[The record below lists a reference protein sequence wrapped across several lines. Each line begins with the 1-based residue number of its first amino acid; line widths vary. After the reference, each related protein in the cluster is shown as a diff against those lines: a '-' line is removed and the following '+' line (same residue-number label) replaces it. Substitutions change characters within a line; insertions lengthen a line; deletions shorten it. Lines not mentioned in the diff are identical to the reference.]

1 MNEPASG
8 SRRTRGAAATDAVE
22 VPDVATVGVGP
33 GTRAVVVSDLHL
45 GARPNAVS
53 TAVSSEVARTLDAW
67 TGPGVLVLAGDVFEL
82 LAGPP
87 DVTAALTAHRDFADA
102 LERFV
107 RATEPDR
114 TIVVLAGNHDG
125 RLAWD
130 GRARRDLERRLG
142 DPAPHR
148 LVHALAVDLA
158 VETGAG
164 IRVVRV
170 EHGHRLDPVNALHDP
185 RDPSETPLGAYVV
198 TELLPALPDK
208 PWMAGVE
215 SLSDPSALP
224 AFVASRIAYRTLA
237 RPLAWLVVPLAVAA
251 LLRAPLRWEL
261 AAGAVV
267 ADLVLV
273 AAVLALVARR
283 AWGALA
289 DLAGRAGGGRGDQN
303 DAPRDEARALVT
315 GGHAGLVTGHTHQPE
330 LTPLGDGFYAN
341 AGCGA
346 RVIDAAPARL
356 GLPPVFAP
364 VRRLSWLELEAGADL
379 HVRLLHSEIDL
390 PGATVLERL
399 AARRRGR
406 GRVAT
411 AAGSARPAVVAALSC
426 GTPAG
431 EQVRSWPPVA
441 DPALHHRRVRRAAA
455 TAIGAAGLLDVAS
468 ALTPP
473 LRARLH
479 VVVGIVPLAVPQ
491 AAAALVALA
500 GLSLLALARGVR
512 RGQRHAW
519 ATAVALLTGT
529 VVLHLVKGGD
539 VEEAAVAAA
548 LAGWLVH
555 HRRDFRAAVDR
566 PSLRRGLLGVT
577 AGGAL
582 AFTVGTIAA
591 RVFGHVGA
599 LTAMQAAGERLAGV
613 TSTRLTDRVDD
624 FLTPTLAA
632 TGFALL
638 ASLGWM
644 AFRPVVQHRRDRDR
658 ESTRRARDIVARHGR
673 DTLAYFALRDDKE
686 LFFSGDTLVAYAVLG
701 GVALVSPDP
710 IGPPAERDRAWRAFR
725 AFAGDR
731 GWTVAVMGA
740 SEEWLP
746 VYRACGMRDLYVG
759 DEAVVDAATFRIEGG
774 DRKPLRQAVNRV
786 ERAGYTVAFFTPATL
801 PGDVRAG
808 LARILV
814 ESRRGDVERGFSMT
828 LGRAFDAAADPDVL
842 LAVAFG
848 PDGVPAAFCQYVP
861 APGIDGWSLDLMRRS
876 DGDHPNGLT
885 DFVVVR
891 TLDWMRAEGYRGLGL
906 NFATMRA
913 VLAGEAG
920 GGLGTRVE
928 QRLLQRL
935 GDSMQ
940 IESLWRYNAKFGP
953 AWVPRHAVYEAPE
966 HMLAAA
972 LAVARAES
980 FWELPVI
987 GRFLVPPPS
996 AGAVAAEP
1004 VPGAADGLDGVAP
1017 ERPVDLVAQVADVD
1031 VDDVRRAGEGEVPHV
1046 LEQVRPAEH
1055 DTGVAH
1061 ELGEEGELLR

>member
-1 MNEPASG
+1 MRNLDVVDLATIG
-8 SRRTRGAAATDAVE
+8 VAA
-22 VPDVATVGVGP
+22 
-33 GTRAVVVSDLHL
+33 GTRALVVSDLHL

-53 TAVSSEVARTLDAW
+53 TAVSAEVARTLDAW
-67 TGPGVLVLAGDVFEL
+67 TGAGVVVLGGDVFEL

-87 DVTAALTAHRDFADA
+87 DVAAALTAHRDFAGA
-102 LERFV
+102 LERFL
-107 RATEPDR
+107 AGAAADR
-114 TIVVLAGNHDG
+114 TLVVLAGNHDG

-130 GRARRDLERRLG
+130 ARARGDLDRRLG
-142 DPAPHR
+142 DPPPDR
-148 LVHALAVDLA
+148 LVHALAVDLDI
-158 VETGAG
+158 ETGAG
-164 IRVVRV
+164 IRTVRV
-170 EHGHRLDPVNALHDP
+170 EHGHRLDTVNAPHDP
-185 RDPSETPLGAYVV
+185 RDPSDTPLGAHVV

-208 PWMAGVE
+208 PWLADVDA
-215 SLSDPSALP
+215 LADPSTLP

-237 RPLAWLVVPLAVAA
+237 RPLAWLAVPLVVAA
-251 LLRAPLRWEL
+251 LLRAPLPWEL
-261 AAGAVV
+261 AAGALL

-273 AAVLALVARR
+273 AAVLALVGRR
-283 AWGALA
+283 AWAALA
-289 DLAGRAGGGRGDQN
+289 DLAGRPGGGQN
-303 DAPRDEARALVT
+303 DRPRDEARALVT
-315 GGHAGLVTGHTHQPE
+315 SGHAGFVTGHTHEPE

-346 RVIDAAPARL
+346 RVVDAAPARL

-379 HVRLLHSEIDL
+379 HVRLLHSEVDL
-390 PGATVLERL
+390 PGASVLERL
-399 AARRRGR
+399 ATRRRR
-406 GRVAT
+406 YRRVVA
-411 AAGSARPAVVAALSC
+411 AAGGARPAVVAALSC
-426 GTPAG
+426 GRPPG
-431 EQVRSWPPVA
+431 EQVPSWPPVV

-455 TAIGAAGLLDVAS
+455 TAIGIAGLLDVAS

-473 LRARLH
+473 LRGRLH
-479 VVVGIVPLAVPQ
+479 LVVGIVPLAVPQ

-519 ATAVALLTGT
+519 ATAVALLAGT
-529 VVLHLVKGGD
+529 VALHLVKGGD

-548 LAGWLVH
+548 LAVWLVR

-566 PSLRRGLLGVT
+566 PSLRRGVLGV
-577 AGGAL
+577 ALGSAIAFALGA
-582 AFTVGTIAA
+582 VAA
-591 RVFGHVGA
+591 RVFGHVDA
-599 LTAMQAAGERLAGV
+599 VTAMRAAGERLVGV
-613 TSTRLTDRVDD
+613 TSVGLTDRVDD

-632 TGFALL
+632 TGFGLL
-638 ASLGWM
+638 ASLGWL
-644 AFRPVVQHRRDRDR
+644 AFRPVVQHRRERDR

-673 DTLAYFALRDDKE
+673 DTLAYFALRDDKD

-710 IGPPAERDRAWRAFR
+710 IGPAAERDQAWRAFR
-725 AFAGDR
+725 GFAGER

-740 SEEWLP
+740 SAEWLP

-759 DEAVVDAATFRIEGG
+759 DEAVVDCVTFRIDGG

-786 ERAGYTVAFFTPATL
+786 ERAGYSVVFFTPATL
-801 PGDVRAG
+801 PDHVRDG

-828 LGRAFDAAADPDVL
+828 LGRAFDAETDPDVL
-842 LAVAFG
+842 LAVALG
-848 PDGVPAAFCQYVP
+848 PDGTPAAFCQYVP

-876 DGDHPNGLT
+876 DADHPNGLT

-953 AWVPRHAVYEAPE
+953 VWVPRHAVYEAPE

-987 GRFLVPPPS
+987 GRFFVPSGAQPV
-996 AGAVAAEP
+996 AGAT
-1004 VPGAADGLDGVAP
+1004 DGLDGVAL
-1017 ERPVDLVAQVADVD
+1017 ERSVDLVAQVADVD

-1046 LEQVRPAEH
+1046 LEQVRAAEH
-1055 DTGVAH
+1055 DAGVAH